1 MIKLKFKLKTADE
14 EDDENHTCN
23 YSLCLTCSNPT
34 KVFEKGL
41 QINFIK
47 GWYNDLHPLIFGLN
61 LHVDKKKTYERH
73 FCFIFAS
80 QSVLSCI
87 LTSFTVDG

>member
-1 MIKLKFKLKTADE
+1 MITLKFKLKTADE

-34 KVFEKGL
+34 KLFEKGL

-47 GWYNDLHPLIFGLN
+47 GW
-61 LHVDKKKTYERH
+61 R
-73 FCFIFAS
+73 
-80 QSVLSCI
+80 
-87 LTSFTVDG
+87 